1 MFKIN
6 SKLIRELLIARGLT
20 LAEFS
25 KIAQI
30 TAVTARRL
38 VQDGASVT
46 LKTLSLVAK
55 CFGVKGEDLILGNG
69 RKYSKKIKEAA

>member
-30 TAVTARRL
+30 NNVTARRL
-38 VQDGASVT
+38 VKDGATAT
-46 LKTLSLVAK
+46 LKVIAVVAK
-55 CFGVKGEDLILGNG
+55 FFGISGESLILGNG
-69 RKYSKKIKEAA
+69 GKPKKEAA

>member
-30 TAVTARRL
+30 NNVTTRRL
-38 VQDGASVT
+38 VKDGATVT
-46 LKTLSLVAK
+46 LKVIAVVAK
-55 CFGVKGEDLILGNG
+55 FFDISGESLILGNG
-69 RKYSKKIKEAA
+69 GKQKKEAA